1 MKEVKEMQKISKE
14 NWLKIFAKTI
24 ARNIKSFNEDDDW
37 SISDEVLEYCPELAE
52 RLEIAFE
59 IDDDPTIDGIF
70 YQIDDMISQGFKEI
84 FGLDLEKVE

>member
-1 MKEVKEMQKISKE
+1 MQKISKE